1 MKISREVKTA
11 ILVILGIVFFIFGFN
26 YLKGNNLLD
35 DSIIVYAEYDNVE
48 GLTPSTPV
56 TINGFAVGKVLDI
69 YFKDQTTG
77 RLVVK
82 MDIDTKFKFSKN
94 SKAEL
99 FQNGF
104 IGGKAI
110 AIIPAFDNAPNA
122 ENEDYLQ
129 GIIKAGITELVNER
143 LTPLQEKIEKVMTE
157 TDTLLVS
164 LNNVFDERTQSNL
177 KTSIAS
183 LNATL
188 SSFNA
193 TSKTL
198 SNILDA
204 NKSKLDNTL
213 TNVENASG
221 NLSQISDELAQA
233 NLTKTIEELKA
244 SLKKF
249 DGILANVE
257 NGDGS
262 IGKLLKDE
270 KLYDNLTGASQQLEE
285 LLQDM
290 KLNPKRYVHFSLF
303 GKKPKQYDAEG
314 NEIKEKN

>member
-11 ILVILGIVFFIFGFN
+11 ILVILGIVFFVFGFN

-56 TINGFAVGKVLDI
+56 TINGYAVGKVLDI
-69 YFKDQTTG
+69 YFKDQSSG

-110 AIIPAFDNAPNA
+110 AIIPAFDNAPDA
-122 ENEDYLQ
+122 ETEDYLE
-129 GIIKAGITELVNER
+129 GSTKAGITELVNER

-157 TDTLLVS
+157 TDTLLVGF
-164 LNNVFDERTQSNL
+164 NNVFDERTQENL

-188 SSFNA
+188 STFNTA
-193 TSKTL
+193 SKTL
-198 SNILDA
+198 SNLLET

-213 TNVENASG
+213 TNVEKASG

-233 NLTKTIEELKA
+233 NITKTIKELQA
-244 SLKKF
+244 TLKKF
-249 DGILANVE
+249 DGIIASVE

-270 KLYDNLTGASQQLEE
+270 KLYNNLTGASQQLEE

-290 KLNPKRYVHFSLF
+290 KLNPKRYVHFSVF

-314 NEIKEKN
+314 NEIKDRD